1 MYISDLFG
9 HFIDELEYI
18 VTVAGIAVLALT
30 ALILRANRQNFSTPI
45 AFAAGGIVVRYD
57 REVVA
62 EGFQS
67 IGQALV
73 IKEVTGRLCHAF
85 YQLWMRVCS
94 RVGFLC
100 LYPPPDI
107 RGR

>member
-9 HFIDELEYI
+9 YFIDELEYI

-62 EGFQS
+62 EAFSPLG
-67 IGQALV
+67 
-73 IKEVTGRLCHAF
+73 KHTGHQRSHGLP
-85 YQLWMRVCS
+85 VP
-94 RVGFLC
+94 C
-100 LYPPPDI
+100 LLPTLDACV
-107 RGR
+107 

>member
-45 AFAAGGIVVRYD
+45 AFAAGGIV
-57 REVVA
+57 A